1 MPIYSFKNK
10 DGSGDIFDKFMK
22 MADREVYLQDNT
34 KIQQVITGSVPL
46 IDSARLGRAKPD
58 QGFRD
63 LLTSMKQN
71 KSYTGN
77 KINDWK

>member
-1 MPIYSFKNK
+1 MPIYSFKNTET
-10 DGSGDIFDKFMK
+10 GEEFDLMLKL
-22 MADREVYLQDNT
+22 ADRETYLEENPNLKQ
-34 KIQQVITGSVPL
+34 IITGSAPL

-63 LLTSMKQN
+63 LLTSMKNN

>member
-1 MPIYSFKNK
+1 MPTY
-10 DGSGDIFDKFMK
+10 IFEDTNTGEQFEKFMSISS
-22 MADREVYLQDNT
+22 REQYLKDNPHLKT
-34 KIQQVITGSVPL
+34 IITSGQPVIEA
-46 IDSARLGRAKPD
+46 ARLGRMKPD

-63 LLTSMKQN
+63 ILTSMKQN

>member
-1 MPIYSFKNK
+1 MPTYTFEDTNT
-10 DGSGDIFDKFMK
+10 GEQFDKFMSMSAIDQFK
-22 MADREVYLQDNT
+22 KDNPHLKSIIT
-34 KIQQVITGSVPL
+34 SSQPVIEA
-46 IDSARLGRAKPD
+46 ARLGRMKPD

-63 LLTSMKQN
+63 ILTSMKQN

>member
-1 MPIYSFKNK
+1 MPTYTFEDTNTGEQFEKFLKISAREEYLKENPHIKQIIS
-10 DGSGDIFDKFMK
+10 SG
-22 MADREVYLQDNT
+22 QT
-34 KIQQVITGSVPL
+34 VIE
-46 IDSARLGRAKPD
+46 SARLGRMKPD

-63 LLTSMKQN
+63 LLSSMKNN

>member
-1 MPIYSFKNK
+1 MPIYSFK
-10 DGSGDIFDKFMK
+10 DTETGEEFDKMLK
-22 MADREVYLQDNT
+22 LAERESFLEDNPNL
-34 KIQQVITGSVPL
+34 KQIITGSAPL

>member
-1 MPIYSFKNK
+1 MPIYSFK
-10 DGSGDIFDKFMK
+10 DTETGEEFDKMLK
-22 MADREVYLQDNT
+22 LAERESFLEDNPNLQQ
-34 KIQQVITGSVPL
+34 IITGSAPL

-63 LLTSMKQN
+63 LLSSMKNN

>member
-1 MPIYSFKNK
+1 MPTYTFEDKTTGERIE
-10 DGSGDIFDKFMK
+10 KFMSMSAIDQFK
-22 MADREVYLQDNT
+22 KDNPQL
-34 KIQQVITGSVPL
+34 KSVILSGQPV
-46 IDSARLGRAKPD
+46 IESARLGRMKPE

>member
-1 MPIYSFKNK
+1 MPTYTFE
-10 DGSGDIFDKFMK
+10 DTTSGERFDKVMSMSAIDQFK
-22 MADREVYLQDNT
+22 KDNPHL
-34 KIQQVITGSVPL
+34 KSVILSGQPV
-46 IDSARLGRAKPD
+46 IESARLGRMKPD

-63 LLTSMKQN
+63 ILTSMKQN

>member
-1 MPIYSFKNK
+1 MPTYEFRDTNTGETFEKMLKISEREAFLK
-10 DGSGDIFDKFMK
+10 DNPHLKQIISSG
-22 MADREVYLQDNT
+22 QT
-34 KIQQVITGSVPL
+34 VIE
-46 IDSARLGRAKPD
+46 SARLGRMKPD

-63 LLTSMKQN
+63 LLSSMKNN

>member
-1 MPIYSFKNK
+1 MPTYEFQNTETGETHEKILKLSEREPYLK
-10 DGSGDIFDKFMK
+10 DNPHLKQIIS
-22 MADREVYLQDNT
+22 AT
-34 KIQQVITGSVPL
+34 TPVIEA
-46 IDSARLGRAKPD
+46 ARLGRMKPD

-63 LLTSMKQN
+63 VLSAMKQN

>member
-1 MPIYSFKNK
+1 MPTYTFEDTKT
-10 DGSGDIFDKFMK
+10 GEQFEKFMSMSVIDQFK
-22 MADREVYLQDNT
+22 KDNPHLKSIIT
-34 KIQQVITGSVPL
+34 SGQPVIEA
-46 IDSARLGRAKPD
+46 ARLGRMKPD

-63 LLTSMKQN
+63 ILTSMKQN

>member
-10 DGSGDIFDKFMK
+10 DGSGEIFDKFMK
-22 MADREVYLQDNT
+22 IADRAVYLQDNPH
-34 KIQQVITGSVPL
+34 IQQVITGVAPL

>member
-1 MPIYSFKNK
+1 MPTYTFEDTKT
-10 DGSGDIFDKFMK
+10 GEQFEKFMSMSVIDQFK
-22 MADREVYLQDNT
+22 KDNPHL
-34 KIQQVITGSVPL
+34 KSIILSGQPVIE
-46 IDSARLGRAKPD
+46 SARLGRMKPD

-63 LLTSMKQN
+63 ILTSMKQN

>member
-1 MPIYSFKNK
+1 MPIYSFK
-10 DGSGDIFDKFMK
+10 DTETGEEFDKMLK
-22 MADREVYLQDNT
+22 LAERESFLKDNPNLQQ
-34 KIQQVITGSVPL
+34 IITGSAPL

-63 LLTSMKQN
+63 LLSSMKNN

>member
-1 MPIYSFKNK
+1 MPTYEFQNT
-10 DGSGDIFDKFMK
+10 DTGEVFEKFMK
-22 MADREVYLQDNT
+22 ISERETFLKDNPNLKQIISGQT
-34 KIQQVITGSVPL
+34 VIE
-46 IDSARLGRAKPD
+46 SARLGRMKPD

-63 LLTSMKQN
+63 LLSSMKNN